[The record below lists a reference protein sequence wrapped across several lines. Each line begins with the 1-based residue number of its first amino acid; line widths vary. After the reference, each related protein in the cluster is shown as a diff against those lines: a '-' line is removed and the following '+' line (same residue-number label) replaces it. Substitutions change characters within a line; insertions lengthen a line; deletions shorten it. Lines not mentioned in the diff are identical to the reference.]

1 MRLKLRCSKDGK
13 FGFVEKFKSYNYRTG
28 AVTLTSLVRVGDR
41 LAEPYVLRAG
51 MFVPA
56 AEIDKE
62 MGIEKYIKAKK
73 PFYSVLG
80 SGNAILEARVSFNRE
95 DGSLNESGTHYSL
108 YIPVKGS
115 LEEESDNTFT
125 VNANRITNTVPE
137 IDEWVQGL
145 LNDIVK
151 FQQDRKLFLQ
161 YRF

>member
-1 MRLKLRCSKDGK
+1 MRLKLRCSEDGK

-28 AVTLTSLVRVGDR
+28 AVTLTALVRVGDR

-95 DGSLNESGTHYSL
+95 DGSLNEGGTHYSL

-125 VNANRITNTVPE
+125 VTANRITNIVPE